1 MDYVEMFQRWIA
13 HITTN
18 TERENRE
25 EEEIERER
33 DDNV

>member
-25 EEEIERER
+25 EEEEEIERER
-33 DDNV
+33 R